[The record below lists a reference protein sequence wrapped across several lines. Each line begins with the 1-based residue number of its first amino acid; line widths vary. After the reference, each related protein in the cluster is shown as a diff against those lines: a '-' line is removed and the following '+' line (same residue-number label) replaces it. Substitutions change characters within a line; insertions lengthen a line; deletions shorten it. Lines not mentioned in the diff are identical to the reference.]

1 MSESKTI
8 KKDNKNKNKNKN
20 KNSVIKNSSIT
31 FTPSEEQQC
40 IIDNIKSRNNVI
52 VNAVAGS
59 GKTTTIL
66 GLAKQCPTKQIL
78 QITYNR
84 ALKLEVEAK
93 IKKEGLKNIA
103 TKTYHGL
110 ACTYYDYMARTDDI
124 IQVVVNID
132 QPFRYR
138 ANNTYY
144 NIIVIDEVQDMTEL
158 YFKLV
163 YKFLKDIGPYVNILI
178 VGDNFQGIYEFKGA
192 DARFLT
198 LANEIFTSHSPFIK
212 LELNTSYRL
221 TNTMSRFIN
230 DTIMN
235 KRVKINAPKHG
246 NHVIYYKINSYRES
260 DVEKIV
266 KYVIELISSG
276 EAKEDD
282 IFILAPSVKKIPL
295 LKKLENLL
303 VNSNIKC
310 FVPISDDTSLKDKI
324 IKNKIVFTTFHQSKG
339 RERPYC
345 IVLGFDTSYYKYFEK
360 DIPVNVCANI
370 IYVAASRASKQLV
383 LIEDAK
389 HGAHH
394 FINCNSL
401 KTGLEMDK
409 DSQSFIKVIEIDNT
423 YIDSRESHR
432 DINEKRDRDCQK
444 HTSGVVDLIKFIKE
458 DILQEISEIVNNL
471 FIVKHEIVDENI
483 VEFPEDIETGDALHE
498 EVADINGVVI
508 PAMLDKPTDGR
519 ENVLYE
525 CLKDAMTRAQFKN
538 HVTLH
543 NAFKNI
549 VYPCITVNNWLYLG
563 NLYLAYR
570 NELYYKIT
578 QIKDYNWL
586 TMEIIEKCHSNI
598 KKHISDSIKYEH
610 EIEIAYHSKQ
620 FGMITL
626 MGCIDAIDN
635 DIIWEFKCVDKIS
648 LEHKVQLIVYS
659 WMWNIQNRTLL
670 TESNLSSGEKQFM
683 LMNFRT
689 GEILELIQNEKKID
703 RLMELLFI
711 NRYLKKTPVSD
722 DFFIKKNVGSVTEF
736 CKVVKTF
743 ERPDSHTSLLTASD
757 YDCDTDDFCISDCDG
772 DIALELADA
781 YEPFYYTT
789 EFLNRLKIQELLDIC
804 SKENIVGKYHKIR
817 KSELIDHI
825 MKNSTNVKVKVSS
838 NEEICVSDVEYDI

>member
-1 MSESKTI
+1 MPRENSNKQKKQNNSKTQL
-8 KKDNKNKNKNKN
+8 
-20 KNSVIKNSSIT
+20 

-40 IIDNIKSRNNVI
+40 IIDSIKAGNNVI

-84 ALKLEVEAK
+84 ALKLEVEDK
-93 IKKEGLKNIA
+93 IKKEGLTNIS

-124 IQVVVNID
+124 IQVVVNTD

-158 YFKLV
+158 YYKLI
-163 YKFLKDIGPYVNILI
+163 YKFLKDIGHYVNILI
-178 VGDNFQGIYEFKGA
+178 LGDNFQGIYEFKGA

-198 LANEIFTSHSPFIK
+198 LANEIFTSHSQFVK

-230 DTIMN
+230 ETIMN
-235 KRVKINAPKHG
+235 KRIAINAPKLG
-246 NHVIYYKINSYRES
+246 NHVTYYKINTFKDS

-303 VNSNIKC
+303 VNANIKC

-360 DIPVNVCANI
+360 EIPVNVCANI
-370 IYVAASRASKQLV
+370 IYVASSRASKQLIV
-383 LIEDAK
+383 IEDVK

-409 DSQSFIKVIEIDNT
+409 DSQSFIKVIEIDNN
-423 YIDSRESHR
+423 YVDSRDSYRNIIEAR
-432 DINEKRDRDCQK
+432 DSDCQK
-444 HTSGVVDLIKFIKE
+444 HKSGVVDLIKFIKE
-458 DILQEISEIVNNL
+458 DILQEISQLVEQL
-471 FIVKHEIVDENI
+471 FIINCEIDVQNV
-483 VEFPEDIETGDALHE
+483 VEFPEDVETGEALHE
-498 EVADINGVVI
+498 EVSDINGVVI
-508 PAMLDKPTDGR
+508 PAMLDKFKEGHT
-519 ENVLYE
+519 NVLYE
-525 CLKDAMTRAQFKN
+525 CLKNAMARAQFKN

-543 NAFKNI
+543 NAFKKV
-549 VYPCITVNNWLYLG
+549 VYPCVTINDWLYLG

-570 NELYYKIT
+570 NELYYKIS
-578 QIKDYNWL
+578 QINSYSWL
-586 TMEIIEKCHSNI
+586 SSEIVEKCHSNI
-598 KKHISDSIKYEH
+598 LKHISPDIKYEQ
-610 EIEIAYHSKQ
+610 EIELCYHSKQ

-626 MGCIDAIDN
+626 SGCLDAIDN

-648 LEHKVQLIVYS
+648 LEHKIQLIVYC
-659 WMWNIQNRTLL
+659 WMWKNQKLSEEYEN
-670 TESNLSSGEKQFM
+670 SSGNSNSNSDKQFL

-711 NRYLKKTPVSD
+711 NRYLKKTPISD
-722 DFFIKKNVGSVTEF
+722 DFFIKKNVGSVAEF
-736 CKVVKTF
+736 CNVVKTF
-743 ERPDSHTSLLTASD
+743 ERPDSHTSLLTESD
-757 YDCDTDDFCISDCDG
+757 YDCDTDDYFIPECELE
-772 DIALELADA
+772 LELADA

-789 EFLNRLKIQELLDIC
+789 EFLNKLKIQELLDIC
-804 SKENIVGKYHKIR
+804 VKENIQRKYSKLR
-817 KSELIDHI
+817 KPELIDHI
-825 MKNSTNVKVKVSS
+825 MKNSVNVKVSS
-838 NEEICVSDVEYDI
+838 NEEIYVSDVEYDI